1 MVLATGRLAEALTRS
16 GSVADAAALLD
27 GQAPTDHTS
36 PLAATLH
43 HLSRAVVCLMVGR
56 YPEGVAAARRALTR
70 AEAFGDPRVL
80 ASVLSVQREQAR
92 RCGRLRE
99 ALEKGHRALDL
110 ALRSGDPVGVAFE
123 QANLAELHLLLDE
136 ALAVASARTD
146 RQAEYEAR
154 TAKAEWLVREGYPDE
169 ALSLIHDVRGSAT
182 VSIEA
187 WAHLRAGRLELPV
200 STAEAEVERAGQAGE
215 CLAEGRRPSR
225 PCRSPVGARP
235 HERGRSRVH
244 RSGGPRHPSALPL
257 GAATHRARQERRND
271 PAMRSRLGRTRNA

>member
-27 GQAPTDHTS
+27 GQAPTDHRS

-43 HLSRAVVCLMVGR
+43 HLSRAMVCLMVGR
-56 YPEGVAAARRALTR
+56 YPEGVAAARRALTH

-123 QANLAELHLLLDE
+123 QANLAELHRCWTKP
-136 ALAVASARTD
+136 S
-146 RQAEYEAR
+146 
-154 TAKAEWLVREGYPDE
+154 P
-169 ALSLIHDVRGSAT
+169 SL
-182 VSIEA
+182 
-187 WAHLRAGRLELPV
+187 RLELTGRR
-200 STAEAEVERAGQAGE
+200 STR
-215 CLAEGRRPSR
+215 LARRRPSGWCARGIPTR
-225 PCRSPVGARP
+225 PCR
-235 HERGRSRVH
+235 
-244 RSGGPRHPSALPL
+244 
-257 GAATHRARQERRND
+257 
-271 PAMRSRLGRTRNA
+271 